1 MQAAPAAAGANFT
14 LPVPLLGLE
23 NWTAMVG
30 QWCETVPSAEEGN
43 KRANDYIQALD
54 TIKNTLVRKFK
65 FLPIACTSESLRC
78 ST

>member
-1 MQAAPAAAGANFT
+1 
-14 LPVPLLGLE
+14 
-23 NWTAMVG
+23 MVG